1 MGPFLSVLRDTGG
14 KLSVEELIRPGGNW
28 VFTRNFQ
35 PAPNFGYSRDV
46 FWVRFRL
53 RSDEPEAI
61 RPIVELQTSRIGDLT
76 WYVVRGGQVVE
87 REAAGMFQLNGARRI
102 DSRLPALGVALVPG
116 EEVEIFMRAMTPA
129 SVSFPMVLYPSFESY
144 MRATLRR
151 EITIS
156 LVAGIALCIFIL
168 SLFLGPILG
177 NSLFY
182 LNAGVVVM
190 NFAQMAIFMGYWTWH
205 RLPMAEW
212 VVLQPMLS
220 VGYIGL
226 AMVNLFTW
234 KALGQDFQV
243 SRPGRFQRAFAV
255 FLLGLSVVA
264 VLLPFPVVVR
274 WNNNWAPISLIIC
287 LGMTVWWYRSHRH
300 WGTRLMV
307 MVWSVDVV
315 LDILLI
321 LEWEGIM
328 PVLISPAALLLA
340 MNSLPPLLFL
350 AVAVDSVHRWMQ
362 EVARAQRLESL
373 LTSTR
378 LRMLRYQVNPHFLFN
393 CLNSLIGLI
402 QQNPARASN
411 FVIRL
416 SRFLRISLRTASSGK
431 TKLSEELDAV
441 RAFLEIEEVRFEHQ
455 LAVRYEI
462 EAETLV
468 VQVPELILQVVVE
481 NAIRHGTSDNSKPL
495 EVVVR
500 SFNSNGS
507 LRLEVVNQGRL
518 RGCSSTLGTGHGIG
532 LTNLRERIALMAP
545 GIARFELLEIDAG
558 TRVLARLELPWD
570 VASNALDESGLGNDG
585 SLDGVVQNRQD
596 TAVDKRGP

>member
-1 MGPFLSVLRDTGG
+1 
-14 KLSVEELIRPGGNW
+14 
-28 VFTRNFQ
+28 
-35 PAPNFGYSRDV
+35 
-46 FWVRFRL
+46 
-53 RSDEPEAI
+53 
-61 RPIVELQTSRIGDLT
+61 
-76 WYVVRGGQVVE
+76 
-87 REAAGMFQLNGARRI
+87 
-102 DSRLPALGVALVPG
+102 
-116 EEVEIFMRAMTPA
+116 
-129 SVSFPMVLYPSFESY
+129 
-144 MRATLRR
+144 
-151 EITIS
+151 
-156 LVAGIALCIFIL
+156 
-168 SLFLGPILG
+168 
-177 NSLFY
+177 
-182 LNAGVVVM
+182 
-190 NFAQMAIFMGYWTWH
+190 
-205 RLPMAEW
+205 
-212 VVLQPMLS
+212 
-220 VGYIGL
+220 
-226 AMVNLFTW
+226 
-234 KALGQDFQV
+234 
-243 SRPGRFQRAFAV
+243 
-255 FLLGLSVVA
+255 
-264 VLLPFPVVVR
+264 
-274 WNNNWAPISLIIC
+274 
-287 LGMTVWWYRSHRH
+287 
-300 WGTRLMV
+300 
-307 MVWSVDVV
+307 
-315 LDILLI
+315 
-321 LEWEGIM
+321 M